1 MRIIAFVTEAAP
13 VERMLAAGPEGV
25 EPPQI
30 DRANICL
37 KRRQGP
43 GLIPGLA
50 FCQSCHLP
58 TPNQAKGKS

>member
-37 KRRQGP
+37 
-43 GLIPGLA
+43 
-50 FCQSCHLP
+50 
-58 TPNQAKGKS
+58 NVGKALD